1 MTRLPLFTLAA
12 VVMVSFLLLS
22 GCGNSDRGNSQESE
36 ALDFKPI
43 GTGNRGTL
51 TDSIEAVI
59 RNPEAW
65 AAYRD
70 SLNPTEPFE
79 EVDFEQNVVLLVAL
93 PQETSGYAVD
103 FVSVEQTDTA
113 AVATY
118 VVNVPGYD
126 CLTASA
132 LTVPF
137 SVVVLSGLER
147 PVHFK
152 RLFEEYACTPR
163 RRR

>member
-1 MTRLPLFTLAA
+1 MAI
-12 VVMVSFLLLS
+12 LLLS
-22 GCGNSDRGNSQESE
+22 GCDDRSRIDAAESE
-36 ALDFKPI
+36 LLEFMPI

-51 TDSIEAVI
+51 TDSTEITIRDPAV
-59 RNPEAW
+59 W

-70 SLNPTEPFE
+70 SLSPTEPFR
-79 EVDFEQNVVLLVAL
+79 EVDFDQSFVILVAL

-103 FVSVEQTDTA
+103 FVSIERTDTA

-137 SVVVLSGLER
+137 SAVMVRSGEEAVR
-147 PVHFK
+147 FHRV
-152 RLFEEYACTPR
+152 FEEYQCTGR